1 MLTGNTKNAFLILE
15 CVDPARTDDLKAA
28 AAMLAEKV
36 QALCGGT
43 ASVHIL
49 SKDAPET
56 AL

>member
-15 CVDPARTDDLKAA
+15 WDPARTDDLKQRPPCAGR
-28 AAMLAEKV
+28 KV

-56 AL
+56 EL